1 MPFAGLVSGVEL
13 GRWGI
18 PCIGGWDF
26 NDIYDPTE
34 IKSVDLTEGTILVD
48 ATGLYC
54 ALIKADH
61 YLKHTFEPYEDVL
74 GPDVNLGLA
83 LRRQG
88 LLNYMDFSVKVDHLT
103 SKGKLEVKRDTIDVV
118 TFIKNK
124 TGWEQKSL

>member
-1 MPFAGLVSGVEL
+1 M

-18 PCIGGWDF
+18 QAIGGYRFD
-26 NDIYDPTE
+26 DIYEPTKIE
-34 IKSVDLTEGTILVD
+34 SIELGQDVEEVD
-48 ATGLYC
+48 ATGFYC

-103 SKGKLEVKRDTIDVV
+103 SKGKLEVKRDTIQTV
-118 TFIKNK
+118 TFIKDN
-124 TGWEQKSL
+124 GWRQKSS